1 MSRWFLGTPLPDALS
16 TEGPAVV
23 AYLRAH
29 ASTREKADRAFAFI
43 YAVGEHSLAYHF
55 QEPLERLGVSLI
67 LRRTVGVALGVA
79 LKGLRGPMRR
89 VLQGMSAEQLLGVAD
104 EIEFRL
110 YPDPH
115 GGREKGEVQS

>member
-1 MSRWFLGTPLPDALS
+1 MAHWFLGTPLPEALS

-23 AYLRAH
+23 AYLRAD

-43 YAVGEHSLAYHF
+43 YAVGEHSLTYHF
-55 QEPLERLGVSLI
+55 QEPLEQLGVSVV

-89 VLQGMSAEQLLGVAD
+89 VLQGMSEEQMLGVAD
-104 EIEFRL
+104 ELEFRL
-110 YPDPH
+110 YPNPH
-115 GGREKGEVQS
+115 SP